1 MDGQSARFGLDPP
14 AGTHYAEAFQTP
26 MEPPMNFRPTPLA
39 AAALLLSANAFANS
53 PALSKDEFDQLI
65 AQPFKATNGKSGLIV
80 EIHLKPDGSAVARK
94 GYNDIGTWRRNGDAG
109 YCVRWNKQ
117 RMDDRCT
124 NFVRQDEKVFG
135 VVPPGEVTWL
145 IERAE

>member
-1 MDGQSARFGLDPP
+1 MNLRP
-14 AGTHYAEAFQTP
+14 ALLT
-26 MEPPMNFRPTPLA
+26 
-39 AAALLLSANAFANS
+39 AALLLSANAFANN

-80 EIHLKPDGSAVARK
+80 EIHLKPDNSAVARK

-117 RMDDRCT
+117 RVEERCT
-124 NFVRQDEKVFG
+124 NFVKQDGKVLG
-135 VVPPGEVTWL
+135 VVPPGDVTWW
-145 IERAE
+145 IERAESALRLARWGKPLSRRRLYCATSSPHPARS

>member
-1 MDGQSARFGLDPP
+1 
-14 AGTHYAEAFQTP
+14 
-26 MEPPMNFRPTPLA
+26 MNFRPTLLA

-65 AQPFKATNGKSGLIV
+65 AQPFKATNGKSGFIV

>member
-1 MDGQSARFGLDPP
+1 MNLRP
-14 AGTHYAEAFQTP
+14 ALLT
-26 MEPPMNFRPTPLA
+26 
-39 AAALLLSANAFANS
+39 AALLLSANAFANN
-53 PALSKDEFDQLI
+53 PALSKDEFDQMI

-80 EIHLKPDGSAVARK
+80 EIHLKPDNSAVARK

-117 RMDDRCT
+117 RFEERCT
-124 NFVRQDEKVFG
+124 NFVKQDGKVLG
-135 VVPPGEVTWL
+135 VAPPGDVTWW

>member
-1 MDGQSARFGLDPP
+1 MNLRP
-14 AGTHYAEAFQTP
+14 ALLP
-26 MEPPMNFRPTPLA
+26 
-39 AAALLLSANAFANS
+39 AALLLSANAFANN

-80 EIHLKPDGSAVARK
+80 EIHLKPDNSAVARK

-117 RMDDRCT
+117 RVEERCT
-124 NFVRQDEKVFG
+124 NFVKQDGKVLG
-135 VVPPGEVTWL
+135 VAPPGDVTWW